1 MKKVLLKTFAVA
13 GCLSLLASVPAFAG
27 WEKTDDGL
35 WHYSDNGSYM
45 TNAWK
50 LDGGS
55 WFYLNENGTLAL
67 SQFVSGDD
75 GSLYYVNADGQM
87 VENQWINIG
96 GTYYYAG
103 NGGAIL
109 KNTTTPDGYYVDSNG
124 VWDGG
129 SNSTEIASEKIINI
143 QIPTPTGYG
152 SLKGN
157 ITWQYN
163 KFIGT
168 KADVGA
174 KLFLI
179 PLDYNIKGGDNDSLA
194 NTLDPQGHNGVYRAK
209 VDGLGQYT
217 FDNIPSGNYRLVTI
231 SNNTTGAHRFQDE
244 SGWENS
250 IRRFMGNFLTDSELE
265 TFMTMVGYDTI
276 VYTDIVIQNGQ
287 TLTHSFDFGYTYM

>member
-124 VWDGG
+124 VWDQSIAQVQGE
-129 SNSTEIASEKIINI
+129 TEGQSQQLEVLDELKPASWEAVKAEAKKE
-143 QIPTPTGYG
+143 
-152 SLKGN
+152 LKYKNTAMFPEWNDEGISYSIHPKN
-157 ITWQYN
+157 GKYIVKGWCQ
-163 KFIGT
+163 
-168 KADVGA
+168 A
-174 KLFLI
+174 K
-179 PLDYNIKGGDNDSLA
+179 
-194 NTLDPQGHNGVYRAK
+194 NG
-209 VDGLGQYT
+209 
-217 FDNIPSGNYRLVTI
+217 FGNY
-231 SNNTTGAHRFQDE
+231 
-244 SGWENS
+244 
-250 IRRFMGNFLTDSELE
+250 LE
-265 TFMTMVGYDTI
+265 TKIYSACEKQGSGYRVT
-276 VYTDIVIQNGQ
+276 VYLSN
-287 TLTHSFDFGYTYM
+287 

>member
-35 WHYSDNGSYM
+35 WHYSNNGSYV
-45 TNAWK
+45 TNMWK

-109 KNTTTPDGYYVDSNG
+109 KNTTTPDGYYVDAKESTKRTIRHEILHYIYSFSA
-124 VWDGG
+124 G
-129 SNSTEIASEKIINI
+129 SN
-143 QIPTPTGYG
+143 Q
-152 SLKGN
+152 
-157 ITWQYN
+157 
-163 KFIGT
+163 
-168 KADVGA
+168 
-174 KLFLI
+174 
-179 PLDYNIKGGDNDSLA
+179 
-194 NTLDPQGHNGVYRAK
+194 
-209 VDGLGQYT
+209 
-217 FDNIPSGNYRLVTI
+217 
-231 SNNTTGAHRFQDE
+231 QD
-244 SGWENS
+244 
-250 IRRFMGNFLTDSELE
+250 R
-265 TFMTMVGYDTI
+265 
-276 VYTDIVIQNGQ
+276 
-287 TLTHSFDFGYTYM
+287 

>member
-109 KNTTTPDGYYVDSNG
+109 KNTTTPDGYYVDANG
-124 VWDGG
+124 VWDQSAVVQTPKKEEGLPTLSAHMLTKTNPKCSSVLVELTNKSDSDIIVYGQG
-129 SNSTEIASEKIINI
+129 SRYEVPDYESFKRNTHLTILSDDNSSVVTLTQLTLKPGDDKTVFFRIDGEKTWYDNTSEMTFCIEYKNK
-143 QIPTPTGYG
+143 GYMCTADPKWG
-152 SLKGN
+152 
-157 ITWQYN
+157 ITIYS
-163 KFIGT
+163 FDYLAEVSGT
-168 KADVGA
+168 Q
-174 KLFLI
+174 F
-179 PLDYNIKGGDNDSLA
+179 
-194 NTLDPQGHNGVYRAK
+194 TLDQLKILPY
-209 VDGLGQYT
+209 
-217 FDNIPSGNYRLVTI
+217 
-231 SNNTTGAHRFQDE
+231 
-244 SGWENS
+244 
-250 IRRFMGNFLTDSELE
+250 
-265 TFMTMVGYDTI
+265 
-276 VYTDIVIQNGQ
+276 
-287 TLTHSFDFGYTYM
+287 